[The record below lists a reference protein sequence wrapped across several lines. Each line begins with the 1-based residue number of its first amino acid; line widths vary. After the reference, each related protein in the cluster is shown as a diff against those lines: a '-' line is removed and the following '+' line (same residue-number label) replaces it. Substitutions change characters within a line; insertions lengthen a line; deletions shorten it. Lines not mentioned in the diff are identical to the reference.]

1 MNNTL
6 TPHIAT
12 HPGELLKDE
21 LDARDIKQKIFASEI
36 SMQATMLNEII
47 KGKRPITADIAILI
61 EKALD
66 IPADYW
72 LNFQTQYELDLA
84 RIKEKNVQKILL
96 LENWQVIKQYVPVK
110 FFKKQGFLK
119 DDLDHDIKIVKN
131 IYNIDTI
138 DHLIES
144 VAAYKSEV
152 PAFFKKSEKLQVD
165 AINLFGWS
173 KLVMWQA
180 NNEKVNSFDSD
191 KFSELKDELHSIF
204 YKNSNVREETKK
216 LLANHGIKLIF
227 QEKFEKTPVDGYSF
241 WSKDNPAIGLTLRHK
256 RIDNFAFTVFHEL
269 GHIYKHLQ
277 NNKAIQFID
286 LDKPRSAKTI
296 EETEADSFAQESLIS
311 KEQWNELA
319 SNYSDDNSIISF
331 GKKHG
336 INPAILLGRVCYE
349 ANFYAFKSKID
360 KTIN

>member
-21 LDARDIKQKIFASEI
+21 LDARDIKQRSFASEI
-36 SMQATMLNEII
+36 SMQPTMLNEII
-47 KGKRPITADIAILI
+47 KGKRPITADIAVLI
-61 EKALD
+61 EKVLD

-72 LNFQTQYELDLA
+72 LNFQTQYELDKA
-84 RIKEKNVQKILL
+84 RIKEKNVQKIQRI
-96 LENWQVIKQYVPVK
+96 EKWQIIKQYVPVK
-110 FFKKQGFLK
+110 YFKKYGYLK
-119 DDLDHDIKIVKN
+119 DDLDHDIKVVRD

-138 DHLIES
+138 DNLIES
-144 VAAYKSEV
+144 VATYKSEV
-152 PAFFKKSEKLQVD
+152 PAFFRKSEKLQVD

-173 KLVMWQA
+173 KLVMWRA
-180 NNEKVNSFDSD
+180 NNEKVNRFDSD
-191 KFSELKDELHSIF
+191 KFPELKGELHSIF
-204 YKNSNVREETKK
+204 YKNSNVREKTKK
-216 LLANHGIKLIF
+216 ILADYGIKLIF
-227 QEKFEKTPVDGYSF
+227 QEKFEKTPIDGYSF

-277 NNKAIQFID
+277 NNKSIQFID
-286 LDKPRSAKTI
+286 LDKTKSAKTI

-311 KEQWNELA
+311 QKQWDELH
-319 SNYSDDNSIISF
+319 SIYSDDNSIISF

-336 INPAILLGRVCYE
+336 INPAIILGRVCYE
-349 ANFYAFKSKID
+349 TNFYAFKSKID

>member
-1 MNNTL
+1 MNKTV

-21 LDARDIKQKIFASEI
+21 LDARDIKQKNFASEI
-36 SMQATMLNEII
+36 GMQATMLNEIL

-72 LNFQTQYELDLA
+72 LNFQTQYELDKA
-84 RIKEKNVQKILL
+84 RIKEKNILKIQRI
-96 LENWQVIKQYVPVK
+96 EKWQIIKQYVPVK
-110 FFKKQGFLK
+110 YFKKYGYLK
-119 DDLDHDIKIVKN
+119 DDLDHDIKVVKD
-131 IYNIDTI
+131 IYNIATI

-144 VAAYKSEV
+144 VIAYKSEV
-152 PAFFKKSEKLQVD
+152 PAFYRKSEKLQLD
-165 AINLFGWS
+165 GINLFGWS

-180 NNEKVNSFDSD
+180 NNEKVNVFNPDH
-191 KFSELKDELHSIF
+191 FQELKDKLHSIF
-204 YKNSNVREETKK
+204 YKNSNVKDETKK
-216 LLANHGIKLIF
+216 LLADYGIKLIF

-241 WSKDNPAIGLTLRHK
+241 WCEDNPAIGLTLRHK

-277 NNKAIQFID
+277 NNKSIQFID
-286 LDKPRSAKTI
+286 LDNAKSTKTI
-296 EETEADSFAQESLIS
+296 EEKEADTFAQENLIS
-311 KEQWNELA
+311 NEQWSELL
-319 SNYSDDNSIISF
+319 SIYSDDNSIISY
-331 GKKHG
+331 GEKCK
-336 INPAILLGRVCYE
+336 INPAILLGRICYE
-349 ANFYAFKSKID
+349 TNYYAFKSKID